1 MNKNVFKR
9 NNNGLCPLYLACD
22 KDEAKTMKKLMEMWH
37 DATEFLC
44 NRGRNILHVAV
55 MRKKDETLSCIL
67 KEKTLDELVNKIDND
82 GNTHLHL
89 VALSCNHVVVATLL
103 YHKQSNI
110 DIVNNQ
116 GLTAYDLYI
125 LK

>member
-1 MNKNVFKR
+1 M
-9 NNNGLCPLYLACD
+9 
-22 KDEAKTMKKLMEMWH
+22 H
-37 DATEFLC
+37 
-44 NRGRNILHVAV
+44 
-55 MRKKDETLSCIL
+55 RKEEIVSCIL